1 MSRLDQI
8 ADKAKAGKPLSDDDV
23 KYVLAQAVDWRA
35 KYRALFI
42 ELAKGKR

>member
-8 ADKAKAGKPLSDDDV
+8 ADKVKAGKPLTDEDV
-23 KYVLAQAVDWRA
+23 RYVLAQAVDWRA